1 MITAQLISTFVFA
14 KQIEQSHFF
23 LNPKFQASSHLL
35 WPYSPVCVKPGQK
48 PPKTGFLMSQF
59 IYHCFLV
66 MFFFLFHTRNL
77 HSFMQEI
84 YVNNK
89 VPYLII
95 NCMRSP
101 LSSPNSKLG
110 PVPISRVG
118 VGGWLLGWGTGR
130 VLVDR
135 KGTDSKKRQ
144 K

>member
-95 NCMRSP
+95 KLYEITPFLTKLKARSCTDQP
-101 LSSPNSKLG
+101 CRG
-110 PVPISRVG
+110 GRMAAG
-118 VGGWLLGWGTGR
+118 VGYRQGTGGS
-130 VLVDR
+130 
-135 KGTDSKKRQ
+135 KGNRF
-144 K
+144 